1 MEIELW
7 MVFEAVAATEDAVE
21 DSMEE
26 HLDKLESESGVEI
39 AESNIDET
47 EKIEN
52 PTPDLEEGF
61 SKVAE
66 CNLEVEGFDK
76 AISLTFNYGP
86 TYVNMEGPE
95 KYELDLKEG
104 QESLQNV
111 ANVIH
116 KYAQMGAGGVLV
128 SKSREEVE

>member
-7 MVFEAVAATEDAVE
+7 MVFEAVAATEDGVE
-21 DSMEE
+21 DSLEE
-26 HLDKLESESGVEI
+26 HLDKLRSESGVEI
-39 AESNIDET
+39 VESNIDEVS
-47 EKIEN
+47 KVEN
-52 PTPDLEEGF
+52 PHPDIDEGF

-66 CNLEVEGFDK
+66 TRLSVSGFDK

-86 TYVNMEGPE
+86 TYVQMEGPE
-95 KYELDLKEG
+95 KYEMGLKEG

-116 KYAQMGAGGVLV
+116 RYAEMGLGGVLV

>member
-7 MVFEAVAATEDAVE
+7 MVFEAVAATEEGVE
-21 DSMEE
+21 DSLDE

-39 AESNIDET
+39 TESNVDET
-47 EKIEN
+47 EEIEN

-66 CNLEVEGFDK
+66 CRLEVESFDK
-76 AISLTFNYGP
+76 AVSLTFNYGP
-86 TYVNMEGPE
+86 TYVHMEGPE
-95 KYELDLKEG
+95 KYDLDLKEG

-116 KYAQMGAGGVLV
+116 KYAQMGLGGVLV